1 MLRTIYEQAMRLLN
15 IRVLILCVTISH
27 PIKATWIDIFERH
40 IQKLVIKFTKP
51 DPEVLKLVWSRQ
63 WGGSR
68 NWKIPPPMSDLQSL
82 LKQEMTGQSTNLT
95 CRSIRIGSY
104 KTLAKE
110 KVYFTQKAIYIRVPY
125 LTDSKRMITLVIP
138 ATGKIIRR
146 KNICLPFWML
156 ILVISRTFLH
166 DCLIKMIQITIHISQ
181 KSLIC
186 SLDTTNSKSELSLL
200 SSKMKPEWKLA

>member
-1 MLRTIYEQAMRLLN
+1 MGFTCTENHISVLIVIFAVLIEVMLRTIYEQAMRLLN
-15 IRVLILCVTISH
+15 IRVLILCATISH

-68 NWKIPPPMSDLQSL
+68 NWRIPPPMSDLQSL
-82 LKQEMTGQSTNLT
+82 LKQEVTGQSTNLT

-146 KNICLPFWML
+146 KNIWNF
-156 ILVISRTFLH
+156 F
-166 DCLIKMIQITIHISQ
+166 
-181 KSLIC
+181 SLIPVSVYDC
-186 SLDTTNSKSELSLL
+186 
-200 SSKMKPEWKLA
+200 A